1 MTQPGRVKLRLVNKR
16 EKRRTKR
23 EHSLSEA
30 FSRNITRILEDLLE
44 NYDKTER
51 PAFQEGKMVNQK
63 KNLGVGAAWNS
74 HDEKK
79 LIFHCSKPWRPAA
92 SFLFLLDWK
101 TTNSLFLFSRSRFFP
116 NANATSHITMLSA
129 YPHRNVQQK
138 MHWSFKIRAL
148 RTFFTVPVMF

>member
-1 MTQPGRVKLRLVNKR
+1 MVNKR

-63 KNLGVGAAWNS
+63 KKSGG
-74 HDEKK
+74 
-79 LIFHCSKPWRPAA
+79 R
-92 SFLFLLDWK
+92 
-101 TTNSLFLFSRSRFFP
+101 RSMKQP
-116 NANATSHITMLSA
+116 
-129 YPHRNVQQK
+129 
-138 MHWSFKIRAL
+138 
-148 RTFFTVPVMF
+148 